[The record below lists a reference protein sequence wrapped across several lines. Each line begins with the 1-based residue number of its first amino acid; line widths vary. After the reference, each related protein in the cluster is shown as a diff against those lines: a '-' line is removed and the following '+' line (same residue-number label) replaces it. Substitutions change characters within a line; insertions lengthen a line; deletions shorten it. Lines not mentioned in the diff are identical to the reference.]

1 MRTRDENKELLVRQK
16 ALEILVK
23 EGFDGFSMQKLAKAA
38 NVSPAT
44 LYIYYKDK
52 DDLIVKIGIEE
63 GLKMKK
69 AALKDFDPE
78 MHFEEGLRIQWKNRS
93 EFWLNNRLSYELFEL
108 LRQSSYKEKI
118 FESIF
123 IGFKEKMKS
132 FVMNAVKN
140 GELKAMPVEVYWSM
154 AFAPLNNLIRFHIEG
169 RSLGNMPFTFSEDL
183 MWQTF
188 DLVIKALKP

>member
-1 MRTRDENKELLVRQK
+1 MRTRDENKEQLVRQK

-23 EGFDGFSMQKLAKAA
+23 EGFDGFSMHKLAKAA
-38 NVSPAT
+38 AVSPAT

-63 GLKMKK
+63 GLKMKT

-78 MHFEEGLRIQWKNRS
+78 MHFEEGLRLQWKNRS
-93 EFWLNNRLSYELFEL
+93 EYWLNNRLSYELFEL
-108 LRQSSYKEKI
+108 LRQSPYKEKI

-123 IGFKEKMKS
+123 IGFKETMKA
-132 FVMNAVKN
+132 FVVNAVKR

-169 RSLGNMPFTFSEDL
+169 RSLGNMPFTFSEDM

>member
-1 MRTRDENKELLVRQK
+1 MRVRDENKEQLVRQK
-16 ALEILVK
+16 ALEMLVK
-23 EGFDGFSMQKLAKAA
+23 EGFNGFSMQKLAKAA

-63 GLKMKK
+63 GLKMKT
-69 AALKDFDPE
+69 AALKDFDPA
-78 MHFEEGLRIQWKNRS
+78 MHFEEGLRLQWKNRS

-123 IGFKEKMKS
+123 IGFKETMKA

-140 GELKAMPVEVYWSM
+140 GELKPMPVEVYWSM

>member
-1 MRTRDENKELLVRQK
+1 MRTRDENKEQLVRQK

-44 LYIYYKDK
+44 LYIYFKDK

-63 GLKMKK
+63 GMKLKKGT
-69 AALKDFDPE
+69 LEGFDPG
-78 MHFEEGLRIQWKNRS
+78 MPFEEGLRHQWKSRS
-93 EFWLNNRLSYELFEL
+93 TFWINNPLSYELFEL

-118 FESIF
+118 FDSIHA
-123 IGFKEKMKS
+123 GFKEIMKE

-140 GELKAMPVEVYWSM
+140 GELKAMPVEVYWSV
-154 AFAPLNNLIRFHIEG
+154 AFAPLNNLIRFHREG
-169 RSLGNMPFTFSEDL
+169 RSMGNMPFTFSEDI